1 MKLGGLIGA
10 ALAIGAALIGYEYY
24 KENKASKKDLE
35 QDFQDCE
42 GDIDAEFKENADEEA
57 GSFETKEA
65 NPNKKYTSLNAN
77 KDQFV
82 AAAKNTLEA
91 AKGMVEPVK
100 EMAKDVFE
108 IAKEK
113 SGDAGVVVS
122 DYYNDAKE
130 VVGDIVDVAKD
141 KLGEVSEDLASKAKA
156 AKESFGD
163 SVNFS
168 DKDFSKEVEFTD
180 DFDDFDDGPEDEIII
195 EPVHTSP
202 VEEDNKQ

>member
-1 MKLGGLIGA
+1 MKLGGLFGA
-10 ALAIGAALIGYEYY
+10 ALAVGAALIGYEYY
-24 KENKASKKDLE
+24 KESKEAKKDLE

-42 GDIDAEFKENADEEA
+42 GELDEEFCENADETA
-57 GSFETKEA
+57 AFETKEA

-77 KDQFV
+77 KDNFV
-82 AAAKNTLEA
+82 EAAKNTLEA

-100 EMAKDVFE
+100 AMAKDVFD

-141 KLGEVSEDLASKAKA
+141 KLGEVSEDLKAKA
-156 AKESFGD
+156 KSAKENFTADTESFEDDVLD
-163 SVNFS
+163 S
-168 DKDFSKEVEFTD
+168 DLDD
-180 DFDDFDDGPEDEIII
+180 DFDEFDDEVSEEIII

-202 VEEDNKQ
+202 IEEENKEE